1 MSLSGS
7 LQMAS
12 NALQADQIALQVT
25 GQNIANANTP
35 SYVREEVNLTPGP
48 TQQIGS
54 ILLGT
59 GVEVNGVTQLIDNY
73 LTQRLRNAGS
83 DESSTAAQQ
92 NAYTQ
97 LEEIVGALNNNSL
110 GTSMTNFFNSISNV
124 LSDPSDLSTRNM
136 VVLNGEQLT
145 QQIQQMAQQA
155 TVVRNDLDS
164 QISAMGDQ
172 INSLIEQV
180 RSLNVQIAQ
189 IKGGNASSSDAVGLN
204 DQRLAALSSLSQ
216 LIDIQ
221 VVNNPSGT
229 VNVYCGSDNLVTDGF
244 SNPVDVVQTSVDG
257 RQTSQIQVQST
268 KSPLD
273 ATSGQLY
280 GLTNAR
286 DDILGNYLDQLDSF
300 SSTLAFEFNKVYSA
314 GQGLD
319 GFTSLTSE
327 FAVQSPNEALNQ
339 AGLPFTPNDGSFQ
352 VTVYEN
358 QNGTEVPVQTGSVA
372 VQLDGTPQDTTLN
385 SLAASLNSINGL
397 SATVTSN
404 GKLDLQSTS
413 ANEQFAFSGDTSGVL
428 AALGLNTFFTGSSA
442 EDLGVSA
449 NLQANPGLFA
459 ASQGGLA
466 ADTNNASVMA
476 GFMDQPLTSQ
486 NGASISNLYDN
497 LVANVSQGSAL
508 ATSAATS
515 AQTFQQTLQG
525 QETSIS
531 GVNIDEEV
539 MNMLQYQESYEASA
553 KYISALQ
560 TLLQTLVQL

>member
-1 MSLSGS
+1 M
-7 LQMAS
+7 
-12 NALQADQIALQVT
+12 
-25 GQNIANANTP
+25 
-35 SYVREEVNLTPGP
+35 
-48 TQQIGS
+48 
-54 ILLGT
+54 
-59 GVEVNGVTQLIDNY
+59 
-73 LTQRLRNAGS
+73 
-83 DESSTAAQQ
+83 
-92 NAYTQ
+92 
-97 LEEIVGALNNNSL
+97 
-110 GTSMTNFFNSISNV
+110 
-124 LSDPSDLSTRNM
+124 
-136 VVLNGEQLT
+136 
-145 QQIQQMAQQA
+145 
-155 TVVRNDLDS
+155 
-164 QISAMGDQ
+164 
-172 INSLIEQV
+172 
-180 RSLNVQIAQ
+180 
-189 IKGGNASSSDAVGLN
+189 
-204 DQRLAALSSLSQ
+204 
-216 LIDIQ
+216 
-221 VVNNPSGT
+221 
-229 VNVYCGSDNLVTDGF
+229 
-244 SNPVDVVQTSVDG
+244 
-257 RQTSQIQVQST
+257 
-268 KSPLD
+268 D

>member
-244 SNPVDVVQTSVDG
+244 SNPVDVVQTSVNG
-257 RQTSQIQVQST
+257 RQTSQIQVQSNQV
-268 KSPLD
+268 PF
-273 ATSGQLY
+273 GRHFRPVVW
-280 GLTNAR
+280 TNQRAR
-286 DDILGNYLDQLDSF
+286 
-300 SSTLAFEFNKVYSA
+300 
-314 GQGLD
+314 
-319 GFTSLTSE
+319 
-327 FAVQSPNEALNQ
+327 
-339 AGLPFTPNDGSFQ
+339 
-352 VTVYEN
+352 
-358 QNGTEVPVQTGSVA
+358 
-372 VQLDGTPQDTTLN
+372 
-385 SLAASLNSINGL
+385 
-397 SATVTSN
+397 
-404 GKLDLQSTS
+404 
-413 ANEQFAFSGDTSGVL
+413 
-428 AALGLNTFFTGSSA
+428 
-442 EDLGVSA
+442 
-449 NLQANPGLFA
+449 
-459 ASQGGLA
+459 
-466 ADTNNASVMA
+466 
-476 GFMDQPLTSQ
+476 
-486 NGASISNLYDN
+486 
-497 LVANVSQGSAL
+497 
-508 ATSAATS
+508 
-515 AQTFQQTLQG
+515 
-525 QETSIS
+525 
-531 GVNIDEEV
+531 
-539 MNMLQYQESYEASA
+539 
-553 KYISALQ
+553 
-560 TLLQTLVQL
+560 